1 MVYSL
6 LISHTRKVKE
16 ITMRKRFTL
25 ALTLILIAALFV
37 TVGCKKEEAPAAQAP
52 APVEQKVEAAAPA
65 APVEPAIDEEAV
77 LLSAAQDFFA
87 AIPTSNNIIA
97 SADVKQM
104 LEDNPDAIVIIDIRS
119 DADFEEGH
127 IEGAYHS
134 AWADLGSMM
143 AKIPT
148 NRQVVVTCYSGQT
161 AGQAV
166 GTLRLAGFNNVKSLK
181 GGMNNGWKA
190 EGLPTDGTGANPLS
204 SRRDVTEPK
213 NEEQQ
218 VLWEAAKAT
227 FEEVRNGNNLIDSQA
242 LYDNIM
248 AFNLIDIRGAEDFA
262 KGHIEG
268 AKNIPMAKI
277 GEAIPSFS
285 TNRKIAITCYSGQT
299 AGQTVGV
306 LRSLGFDAYSLKGGM
321 NNGYLTTDLP
331 VVQ

>member
-1 MVYSL
+1 
-6 LISHTRKVKE
+6 
-16 ITMRKRFTL
+16 MRKQFTL

-37 TVGCKKEEAPAAQAP
+37 TVGCKKEEPAAAQAP

-77 LLSAAQDFFA
+77 LLTAAQDFFA
-87 AIPTSNNIIA
+87 AIPNSNNIIA

-204 SRRDVTEPK
+204 SRRDVSEPK
-213 NEEQQ
+213 NEEQE
-218 VLWEAAKAT
+218 VLWEAAKAN
-227 FEEVRNGNNLIDSQA
+227 FEKVKNGNNLIDSQS
-242 LYDNIM
+242 LYDNLM
-248 AFNLIDIRGAEDFA
+248 AFNLIDIRRAEDFA

-268 AKNIPMAKI
+268 AKNIPMANV

-285 TNRKIAITCYSGQT
+285 ANRKIAITCYTGQT

-306 LRSLGFDAYSLKGGM
+306 LRTIGFDAYSLKGGM